1 MNAMSM
7 ICMAKLIYRKEI
19 KMKSLLLLVLSFVFT
34 ASIIA
39 QDNIPTEPKKNISDA
54 VYFQDYVSF
63 ASEKPGL
70 SRVDIFIQVPYK
82 NVKFVKSN
90 QGFTAKYSIT
100 ASVFDS
106 SGSKMIVEKTW
117 NETINVMDYNLT
129 ITKENYNLSKR
140 SFDLLPGN
148 YKIKTVMTD
157 KDSKQEAVGENNFVL
172 KSYDKNISI
181 SDLLLI
187 SKADSANIKSGIVPN
202 ISRNYPSSK
211 NRIKFYLEVYLKD
224 SIEIKNNFEYSV
236 LNSEQQVIHTEK
248 EDRKL
253 SYGTNKIL
261 VTLKEFPFDLGV
273 YTLVVTAKDS
283 TGASIT
289 TNKAFYS
296 HWKGLPSIIKD
307 IDKAISQIV
316 YIATPDEIEIMEDGE
331 NLQEKTKRFLD
342 FWKKKDPSP
351 NNDENEIFDEYFR
364 RIAYCDENFS
374 NYLEGWRSDRGMVY
388 TILGVPNNVDRH
400 PFEYDS
406 KPYEVWEY
414 YDLNRS
420 FIFVDQTG
428 FGDYRLI
435 TPLSGDLYRY
445 RY

>member
-1 MNAMSM
+1 M
-7 ICMAKLIYRKEI
+7 R
-19 KMKSLLLLVLSFVFT
+19 SLFLFVLSFVF
-34 ASIIA
+34 AA
-39 QDNIPTEPKKNISDA
+39 NIFGQENISNESKKNIKDA
-54 VYFQDYVSF
+54 VYFQDYVNF
-63 ASEKPGL
+63 ASDKPGL
-70 SRVDIFIQVPYK
+70 SRVDVFIQVPYK

-106 SGSKMIVEKTW
+106 SGSKLIVEKTW
-117 NETINVMDYNLT
+117 NETINVIDYNFT

-140 SFDLLPGN
+140 SFELSPGN
-148 YKIKTVMTD
+148 YKIKTIMTD
-157 KDSKQEAVGENNFVL
+157 KDSKQEAVGENSFVV
-172 KSYDKNISI
+172 KNYDKNISI

-187 SKADSANIKSGIVPN
+187 SKADSTNSKSGIVPN
-202 ISRNYPSSK
+202 ISRNYPSTK
-211 NRIKFYLEVYLKD
+211 DRVKFYFEIYLKD
-224 SIEIKNNFEYSV
+224 SVEISKSIEYSV
-236 LNSEQQVIHTEK
+236 LNSEKQIIHSQV

-253 SYGTNKIL
+253 IPGTNQIL
-261 VTLKEFPFDLGV
+261 VLLNEFSFDLGI
-273 YTLVVTAKDS
+273 YTLVASIKDS
-283 TGASIT
+283 SGNIISSTKS
-289 TNKAFYS
+289 FYS

-307 IDKAISQIV
+307 IDKAIAQTV
-316 YIATPDEIEIMEDGE
+316 YIATPDEIDLMKEATT
-331 NLQEKTKRFLD
+331 LQDKTKKFLE
-342 FWKKKDPSP
+342 FWKKKDPSK

-364 RIAYCDENFS
+364 RIAYADENFS
-374 NYLEGWRSDRGMVY
+374 NYTEGWKSDRGMVY

-420 FIFVDQTG
+420 FIFIDQTG
-428 FGDYRLI
+428 FGDYRLV